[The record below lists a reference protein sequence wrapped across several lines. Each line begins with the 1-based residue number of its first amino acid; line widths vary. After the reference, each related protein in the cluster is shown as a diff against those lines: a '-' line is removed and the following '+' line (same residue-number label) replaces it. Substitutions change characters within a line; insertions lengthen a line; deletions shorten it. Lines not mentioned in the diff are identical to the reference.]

1 MRRQHEMQLYEWG
14 RTGREFHNVASLV
27 QSLGVLLYSGF
38 AIAIVVNYLSK
49 GGQSGEILLL
59 FYWTLSLPALGQSL
73 ADLIQQ
79 YPMMRNRILRL
90 LEPLGAPD
98 EEQAWLAGESVPSS
112 QKTADDNL
120 QEPVGIKIENVVLQA
135 GGHVIL
141 KDVLLSIQPGEHI
154 AIVGPSGAGKSSLV
168 GLLLGW
174 HRPSQ
179 GEIQVDGQTLDGERL
194 LDLRRAT
201 AWVDPAVQL
210 WNRSLYDN
218 LRYGVQYMEGVP
230 FGDVIQKAGLFDVL
244 ERLPDGLKTIL
255 GEGGG
260 LVSGGEGQRVR
271 LGRAMVRPQVRLVIL
286 DEPFRGLDRARRREL
301 LTQARQ
307 HWLGAT
313 LLCVTHDVGE
323 TLSFPRV
330 LVIEEGRIVEDAP
343 PAELAAQPDSRYRS
357 LLDAEHAVRQHMW
370 ASTAWRRLVM
380 EGGRLRTDPA
390 ETRSK

>member
-1 MRRQHEMQLYEWG
+1 
-14 RTGREFHNVASLV
+14 V
-27 QSLGVLLYSGF
+27 Q
-38 AIAIVVNYLSK
+38 A
-49 GGQSGEILLL
+49 
-59 FYWTLSLPALGQSL
+59 
-73 ADLIQQ
+73 
-79 YPMMRNRILRL
+79 
-90 LEPLGAPD
+90 
-98 EEQAWLAGESVPSS
+98 S
-112 QKTADDNL
+112 QKIDGDA

-141 KDVLLSIQPGEHI
+141 QDILLTIQPGEHI

-179 GEIQVDGQTLDGERL
+179 GEIQVDGRILDGEKL
-194 LDLRRAT
+194 LDLRRVT

-218 LRYGVQYMEGVP
+218 LRYGVQYMEGIP
-230 FGDVIQKAGLFDVL
+230 LGDVIQKAGLFDVL

-271 LGRAMVRPQVRLVIL
+271 LGRAMVRPRARLVIL

-301 LTQARQ
+301 LAQARQ
-307 HWLGAT
+307 HWQKAT

-343 PAELAAQPDSRYRS
+343 PAELANQTGSRYRS
-357 LLDAEHAVRQHMW
+357 LLDAEQAVRQNLW

-380 EGGRLRTDPA
+380 EAGRLKTDRS
-390 ETRSK
+390 ETPSK